1 MALRFNKRSDGEY
14 ELLTERE
21 YQEKKDAPFLILGGM
36 LLLLCLGIYSISMN
50 IKNISIISDWGLDTY
65 LRNIIH
71 FHSDKCVT
79 FDYGDV
85 YIFQEPIQDYEK
97 AKQGIGSISKVNTST
112 TLLYKGYQDVG
123 KGEWDAIIAQSNG
136 QALKGWT
143 PRNLAH
149 SAHPNKI
156 GEQVFSRAGFGV
168 YDEKCNFIEKK

>member
-1 MALRFNKRSDGEY
+1 MLRYWGNGS
-14 ELLTERE
+14 
-21 YQEKKDAPFLILGGM
+21 
-36 LLLLCLGIYSISMN
+36 SISLN
-50 IKNISIISDWGLDTY
+50 IKNISTISDWGLDTY

-79 FDYGDV
+79 FGYGDV
-85 YIFQEPIQDYEK
+85 YIFHEPIQDYEK

-123 KGEWDAIIAQSNG
+123 KGEWDAVIAQSNG
-136 QALKGWT
+136 QFLKGWT

-168 YDEKCNFIEKK
+168 YDEKCNFTESK